1 MELEET
7 TVVETTPPAG
17 SSPETTPPEGGGD
30 KTPESKPDREA
41 FIPRERFD
49 QVNEKLGKA
58 LEEIDG
64 FKTRFDGI
72 DERLEKNK
80 QPDKEEDE
88 VDPEAPL
95 TQGDLKKWEDKK
107 KDQEFQTQIN
117 NRHTELEKEIDG
129 KDGRPAYKKSEI
141 VAFVRKNPE
150 KAAADPMDVYR
161 LMNYDKLVDWAA
173 GNKLKTQKPDNVEK
187 PSPASKKPDSPK
199 DFKDSKSHDDFIRE
213 KYRS

>member
-1 MELEET
+1 MEVEDQAG
-7 TVVETTPPAG
+7 VVTTPPAE
-17 SSPETTPPEGGGD
+17 SPPATTPPEGGGD
-30 KTPESKPDREA
+30 KTPEPKPDREA

-64 FKTRFDGI
+64 FKTRFTDI

-88 VDPEAPL
+88 IDPEAPL
-95 TQGDLKKWEDKK
+95 TQGDLKKWEDKQ
-107 KDQEFQTQIN
+107 KDDKFREQIEG
-117 NRHTELEKEIDG
+117 RHTALEKEIDG

-150 KAAADPMDVYR
+150 KAAADPLDVYR
-161 LMNYDKLVDWAA
+161 LMNYDKLVDWSAS
-173 GNKLKTQKPDNVEK
+173 NKLKTQKPDNVEK
-187 PSPASKKPDSPK
+187 PSPASKKPDTPK
-199 DFKDSKSHDDFIRE
+199 DFKNSEDHDAFIRE
-213 KYRS
+213 KYR